1 MLDLAEAK
9 RDLYRHNAHPFQRP
23 ANDART
29 LQRPFFE
36 GLLGRR
42 DDFIVLVH
50 EDASTH
56 VDGFLIGRI
65 GPTPP
70 PIGAAGDPFH
80 VDDFAVDRPDLWP
93 STGDAVLREAA
104 RLAHAAGARKAVIVA
119 GSQEIDPLKRAFLHR
134 LGLTVAAEWWVRPL
148 DAAPGDV
155 PDQDGFEAIVG
166 PAPPVYDPGVR
177 SASQP
182 AWTGRMRFPTWNGTE
197 QRHGPCSRSCRL
209 RPGAKT
215 YGPCS

>member
-65 GPTPP
+65 GPTPQ

-93 STGDAVLREAA
+93 STGDAMLREAA
-104 RLAHAAGARKAVIVA
+104 RLAHAAGARTAVVVA
-119 GSQEIDPLKRAFLHR
+119 G
-134 LGLTVAAEWWVRPL
+134 
-148 DAAPGDV
+148 
-155 PDQDGFEAIVG
+155 
-166 PAPPVYDPGVR
+166 
-177 SASQP
+177 
-182 AWTGRMRFPTWNGTE
+182 
-197 QRHGPCSRSCRL
+197 
-209 RPGAKT
+209 
-215 YGPCS
+215 